1 MNDDGFFKPWRE
13 RMILPTKQIVITCF
27 VAGTFLATGCVT
39 VGPDYV
45 TPDIP
50 PPQVWTVKSSGGAT
64 AELRDARAL
73 ATWWASLNDPQLSD
87 LIDRALKNNL
97 DLKKALS
104 SVQEARARRG
114 VSAAEQY
121 PSVTAGAAASQ
132 QRSSEAT
139 VAPGPGSVQKTY
151 STNLDASWELDL
163 FGGKRRSVEAAQAD
177 LEASEED
184 LNSVHVMLTGDVALN
199 YVDLRSYQA
208 RLAIAEANRDAQAE
222 TLQITRW
229 RFEAGL
235 TTQLDVE
242 QATLN
247 LEQTRSQI
255 PSLQSGLEAA
265 KNRLAVLLGKHP
277 GTLDTELSEI
287 KSIPTASLMIAV
299 GVPADVLR
307 NRPDVRK
314 AERQLAAQTARI
326 GVATAKLYP
335 KFSLTGSIGLE
346 ALSPGKLFSA
356 GNETYGL
363 SFPISWTL
371 FDAGSVRQNIKVQNA
386 LQEQALTSYE
396 AAILSALEEVENAL
410 VAYAQEQNRLQSL
423 SLAEQ
428 AAQKAFDLAKS
439 RYTSGLIDFSVV
451 LDSQRSLLSAQDSRV
466 VSEAQVTTDLIKL
479 YKALGGGWT
488 PMSKTSEPDKK
499 SS

>member
-1 MNDDGFFKPWRE
+1 MDNFRKSCRKWLPALFR
-13 RMILPTKQIVITCF
+13 RILLNT
-27 VAGTFLATGCVT
+27 AFLSILLASGCVT

-45 TPDIP
+45 RPEVPAPKT
-50 PPQVWTVKSSGGAT
+50 WNAKSAGST
-64 AELRDARAL
+64 ADKTRDAQAL
-73 ATWWASLNDPQLSD
+73 AAWWATLNDPQLSG
-87 LIDRALKNNL
+87 LIDRALSNNL

-104 SVQEARARRG
+104 SVREERARRG
-114 VSAAEQY
+114 ISAADQY
-121 PSVTAGAAASQ
+121 PSVTAGATASQ
-132 QRSSEAT
+132 QRSSQAM
-139 VAPGPGSVQKTY
+139 GNGSVQKTY
-151 STNLDASWELDL
+151 STSLDASWELDL

-184 LNSVHVMLTGDVALN
+184 LNSVLVTLTGDVSLN

-222 TLQITRW
+222 TLQITQW

-247 LEQTRSQI
+247 LEQTRAQI

-277 GTLDTELSEI
+277 GTLDAELSEI
-287 KSIPTASLMIAV
+287 KSIPTTSLMIAV

-356 GNETYGL
+356 GNETSGL

-423 SLAEQ
+423 VLAEQ

-451 LDSQRSLLSAQDSRV
+451 LDGQRSLLSAQDSRV
-466 VSEAQVTTDLIKL
+466 VSEAQETTDLIKL

-488 PMSKTSEPDKK
+488 PMSKTSETEKK